1 MSKKKEEQKIK
12 KKSFLAADEQDDSVI
27 DENRIGD
34 FAAFIS
40 LFKYAKGYYGKLS
53 FGLSFIIISS
63 FTYILGARL
72 LGQLVDKGF
81 KAKDMDESI
90 KYASIILFLELFA
103 IMIAWQ
109 GRKLIS
115 FSTSM
120 TIFNIRAKLFSH
132 LQHLPLSF
140 YDRQPQG
147 RIVTRITH
155 DVEGIEQFF
164 SNSLGR
170 LINSA
175 TTASMAMIAMVVTYP
190 KLGAIL
196 ITSMIPAVLF
206 IFFTRELVRTTNRRM
221 SSKSSGCNAKLSEF
235 LNGLEVIRAFGMEKW
250 ANEKYDEAID
260 EHQHS
265 QLTANNLFA
274 WSRPFISFLCTL
286 PLVGLVWFGG
296 QSLLAGAITVGIFVA
311 YIRYCERFFMPI
323 MTLAREIHVI
333 QQAFTSA
340 ERVATFLSH
349 ETEVASLGE
358 DGEYRGAP
366 GSLKGEITFDKV
378 GMYYNKEQWVL
389 DDLSFKI
396 NSGEKIGLVGTT
408 GCGKT
413 TTVSLLSRL
422 YEFQAG
428 DIFLDGRSVRNY
440 ERNFLR
446 EQIGFVSQDVIIFR
460 GSLRQNLT
468 TDEELKDETI
478 LECCKSTGLF
488 KVMTDTGLTLES
500 EILEGGSNLSIGE
513 RQLVALTRV
522 LVRNPSVLVLDEATA
537 NIDPGYEEIIHDSVE
552 KAMEGRTCLIIAHRL
567 DTLKACDRIL
577 VFEKGQL
584 IEEGSEEE
592 LQSMKGHFYKL
603 QNADYQDQV

>member
-1 MSKKKEEQKIK
+1 MSDDKKLVK

-27 DENRIGD
+27 DENRISD
-34 FAAFIS
+34 LAAFIS
-40 LFKYAKGYYGKLS
+40 LFKYAKGYYKQLS
-53 FGLSFIIISS
+53 IGLSFIIISS

-72 LGQLVDKGF
+72 LGQLVDQGL
-81 KAKDMDESI
+81 KAKDKDASI
-90 KYASIILFLELFA
+90 KYAAIILFLELFA
-103 IMIAWQ
+103 ILIAWQ
-109 GRKLIS
+109 GRRLIS
-115 FSTSM
+115 YSTSK
-120 TIFNIRAKLFSH
+120 TIFNIRATLFSH
-132 LQHLPLSF
+132 LQQLPLGF

-175 TTASMAMIAMVVTYP
+175 TTASMAMIAMVITYP
-190 KLGAIL
+190 KLGGIL
-196 ITSMIPAVLF
+196 IASMLPAVLF

-221 SSKSSGCNAKLSEF
+221 STKSSSCNAKLSEY

-250 ANEKYDEAID
+250 ANEKYEDAVN
-260 EHQHS
+260 EHQTS
-265 QLTANNLFA
+265 QLAANNLFA
-274 WSRPFISFLCTL
+274 WSRPFISFLCTF

-296 QSLLAGAITVGIFVA
+296 KSLLAGVITVGIFVA

-340 ERVATFLSH
+340 ERVATFLAH
-349 ETEVASLGE
+349 KTESSSLGE
-358 DGEYRGAP
+358 DGEYRGTP
-366 GSLKGEITFDKV
+366 GSLKGDIQFKDV
-378 GMYYNKEQWVL
+378 GMFYNKEQWVL
-389 DDLSFKI
+389 DDLNFQIKP
-396 NSGEKIGLVGTT
+396 GEKIGLVGTT

-422 YEFQAG
+422 YEYQKG
-428 DIFLDGRSVRNY
+428 EVLLDGRSIRDY

-460 GSLRQNLT
+460 GSLKQNLT
-468 TDEELKDETI
+468 TDDELSNEVI
-478 LECCKSTGLF
+478 LECCKNTGLQ
-488 KVMTDTGLTLES
+488 KVMSDTGLTLES
-500 EILEGGSNLSIGE
+500 EIQEGGSNLSIGE

-537 NIDPGYEEIIHDSVE
+537 NIDPGYEEIIHGAVE
-552 KAMEGRTCLIIAHRL
+552 KAMEGRTCLMIAHRL

-577 VFEKGQL
+577 VFEKGRL
-584 IEEGSEEE
+584 IEEGSEAE
-592 LQSMKGHFYKL
+592 LQARKGHFYKL
-603 QNADYQDQV
+603 QNTDFQDQV